1 MSRRFPLLPC
11 LAALGLLILLPSLAS
26 ATPLFEDETLKLPC
40 GRMIKVLSVSRIEYS
55 KGVMAL
61 MVRYQ
66 TTLSVEEE
74 HKALSEEVDDVFKVA
89 QKQVERDGF
98 HEAIISS
105 NEIPRG
111 IILTTNRMLNFIF
124 ERGSDGNWTRLG
136 RSEFMAVQ

>member
-1 MSRRFPLLPC
+1 MLRCLLPA
-11 LAALGLLILLPSLAS
+11 LLLVLVLGLALPVPA
-26 ATPLFEDETLKLPC
+26 APLHENETIKLPC
-40 GRMIKVLSVSRIEYS
+40 GRTIKVLSVSRIEYS
-55 KGVMAL
+55 TGVMAL

-66 TTLSVEEE
+66 TTLSVEQ

-105 NEIPRG
+105 NEVPRG
-111 IILTTNRMLNFIF
+111 IILTSSRMLNFIF
-124 ERGSDGNWTRLG
+124 ERGADGTWTRLG